1 MRMRRLVTGVDEH
14 GRSCLVEEADVE
26 LHPLGEIPTLAMARL
41 YATDRSPPLP
51 RPPALADPVDVA
63 LAPGLV
69 RWNVVEH
76 APYEEETV
84 TTTMHYADKLD
95 FVFVAEGTAEF
106 VLQDG
111 PHDVGVGDCIVTTG
125 VDHAWRAGPEGVC
138 LVVVS
143 IGTPPP

>member
-1 MRMRRLVTGVDEH
+1 MRMRKLVTGVDEQ
-14 GRSCLVEEADVE
+14 GRSCLAEETDVE
-26 LHPLGEIPTLAMARL
+26 LHRLGDIPTLAMARL
-41 YATDRSPPLP
+41 YATAESPPPP
-51 RPPALADPVDVA
+51 RPPALSDPIDVA

-69 RWNVVEH
+69 RWNVVVH

-84 TTTMHYADKLD
+84 TTTMHCADKLD
-95 FVFVAEGTAEF
+95 FVFVAEGSAEF

-111 PHDVGVGDCIVTTG
+111 PHEVGVGDCVVTTG
-125 VDHAWRAGPEGVC
+125 VDHAWKAGPDGLC